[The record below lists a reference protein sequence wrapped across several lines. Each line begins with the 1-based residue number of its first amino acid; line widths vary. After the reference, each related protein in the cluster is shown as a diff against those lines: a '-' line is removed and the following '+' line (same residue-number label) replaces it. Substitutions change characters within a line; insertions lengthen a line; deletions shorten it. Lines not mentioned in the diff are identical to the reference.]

1 MVTAEWW
8 LSCIVSSL
16 SHFLSSPSFPFLSA
30 SFSSHSH
37 FFPLSSGIHHDS
49 RLHCLG
55 LAAISYDKR
64 ALKSLP
70 RSLTSLDGIG
80 KFSSTSL
87 SCFPPQRFV
96 AVHHQKW
103 VLFPLRNLHGNH
115 STVWSISYFSF
126 LTMYQSSYLSP
137 GSQLSSSQLDRFF
150 LCQYFFIDFILH
162 LCIPEFCVP
171 RRACAFQ
178 VPEST
183 LLYLYCSLPM
193 TWFAFQ
199 SLLMRWCFRI
209 LILKLALV
217 RSPAAEVVI
226 WNREV
231 VYFTDI

>member
-103 VLFPLRNLHGNH
+103 MLFPLRNLHGNH
-115 STVWSISYFSF
+115 STVWSISYFFF
-126 LTMYQSSYLSP
+126 LTMYQSSYLSR
-137 GSQLSSSQLDRFF
+137 GSRLSSSQLDRFF
-150 LCQYFFIDFILH
+150 CANTSLSTSSSICVYQSFVYREGLARFKSQNQLCYIYI
-162 LCIPEFCVP
+162 
-171 RRACAFQ
+171 
-178 VPEST
+178 
-183 LLYLYCSLPM
+183 
-193 TWFAFQ
+193 
-199 SLLMRWCFRI
+199 
-209 LILKLALV
+209 V
-217 RSPAAEVVI
+217 R
-226 WNREV
+226 
-231 VYFTDI
+231 YQ

>member
-16 SHFLSSPSFPFLSA
+16 SHFLSSPSSPFLSA

-103 VLFPLRNLHGNH
+103 MLFPLRNLHGNIQLFGRYLISFFSLCINPAISLQALSRLPH
-115 STVWSISYFSF
+115 NLTVSFCANTSLSTSSSICV
-126 LTMYQSSYLSP
+126 YQSFVYREGLARFK
-137 GSQLSSSQLDRFF
+137 SQNQL
-150 LCQYFFIDFILH
+150 CYIYI
-162 LCIPEFCVP
+162 
-171 RRACAFQ
+171 
-178 VPEST
+178 
-183 LLYLYCSLPM
+183 
-193 TWFAFQ
+193 
-199 SLLMRWCFRI
+199 
-209 LILKLALV
+209 V
-217 RSPAAEVVI
+217 R
-226 WNREV
+226 
-231 VYFTDI
+231 YQ